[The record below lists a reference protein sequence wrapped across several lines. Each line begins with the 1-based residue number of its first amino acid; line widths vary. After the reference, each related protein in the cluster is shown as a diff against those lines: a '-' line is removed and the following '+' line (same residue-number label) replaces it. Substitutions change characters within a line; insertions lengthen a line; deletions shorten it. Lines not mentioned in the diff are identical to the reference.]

1 VLAIE
6 CLSEIPDDRA
16 ALGQMVAALAPGG
29 LLVVHV
35 PDHDWRPVLRGSP
48 FKWREEVRHGYDQA
62 GLTAALREAGLEKI
76 EVVPTYRSLAAASQE
91 VRDRI
96 KDSALLI
103 RLAAFPFLVAAVWL
117 EDVGVTWGRANALL
131 ATARRPFS

>member
-1 VLAIE
+1 
-6 CLSEIPDDRA
+6 
-16 ALGQMVAALAPGG
+16 
-29 LLVVHV
+29 
-35 PDHDWRPVLRGSP
+35 
-48 FKWREEVRHGYDQA
+48 VRHGYDQA